1 MATVKKKEDIFA
13 PTPYNPLDKRNLGES
28 VAGAMLK
35 SEIHPLPP
43 EKFMGA
49 GIYAI
54 YYTGDFEAYKDLSA
68 VNREGKFARPIYVG
82 KAVPAGARKSRNWA
96 SCSVAAC
103 QARGEGSNGG

>member
-1 MATVKKKEDIFA
+1 MAKVKKKEDIFA

-43 EKFMGA
+43 EKFKGA

-54 YYTGDFEAYKDLSA
+54 
-68 VNREGKFARPIYVG
+68 
-82 KAVPAGARKSRNWA
+82 
-96 SCSVAAC
+96 
-103 QARGEGSNGG
+103 